1 LQAAVYEYLKNNGDA
16 ELILCRDDKEA
27 FLLFNAAVFAGRKT
41 FVLPDFR
48 AAFGEDLKSYRNEL
62 LELINVLREYYSEKS
77 LKKVLIS
84 PIRTVIHSLPTSNLF
99 KSISIKFADTVDIQ
113 MLKDE
118 LLRWGY
124 SFVDIVEERG
134 EVSFRGDIVDI
145 YPINFKNAIRIS
157 FFDNQVES
165 IRYFTC
171 EDQKSHKEEMDSV
184 IITSAIFALDSQTY
198 DDMNKSI
205 KRLESDSIIR
215 DIESLGFWT
224 LNENAQNYLKTK
236 RAIYAFKME
245 EDIDE
250 VAAFYENTNREF
262 LKSIPT
268 ISEPLIF
275 KDLQIAA
282 VKSFLEF
289 HKEQKITILAKSETL
304 VKQNGIEIGDNIS
317 FVQSPLIV
325 NLTSSEDI
333 IISLN
338 KQLPKRRKKHPSIIL
353 DELKVGDY
361 VVHED
366 YGIGIFKGLQNV
378 TVLGAKRDFIII
390 EYQGDD
396 RLLLP
401 VENLNVI
408 DRYIAD
414 SNAIAVIDKLGKGS
428 FLKLKEKTR
437 LKLFEIAREIIDIAA
452 KRELIEGFRIDD
464 ANVPLEEFWQNA
476 GFIYTDDQKKSVDEI
491 LNDLNSGKVM
501 DRLLSGDVGFGKTEV
516 AMNAF
521 FCAAKNNFQSLFIV
535 PTTLLCMQHYKSLV
549 KRFENFGIKVAKLD
563 RFSTPKDKSRILREL
578 KEGSIDVCVG
588 THALL
593 GVSCANLALV
603 VIDEEHKFG
612 VKQKEKL
619 KNLRENIHVLS
630 MSATPIPRSLNMALS
645 SIKQYSQIL
654 TPPSDREDI
663 RSFVKEYDEKIIKE
677 VILRELRRGG
687 QIFYIHNKIATIESK
702 AKELK
707 KILPDVRILVLHSQV
722 SENITEVEMI
732 KFENREYDILL
743 STSIVESGI
752 HLPNVNSIIIESAE
766 NFGIADLHQLRGRVG
781 RGKNQGFC
789 YFLVKSKE
797 SLSEAGRKR
806 LIALESNSFLGS
818 GSALAYHDLEIRGGG
833 NLIGEAQSGHIKHI
847 GYSLYLRMLEDTINE
862 LLNKTPVKNTEVEM
876 KLSVSAF
883 ISGDLV
889 GEDRLRLELY
899 RRLSKCASVNEVY
912 KIEEEIEDRF
922 GKLDTP
928 TSQFLSL
935 IIIKILASNLKIKN
949 ISNYRDNIAITE
961 ENEQKT
967 YLKSASFD
975 DDDIIVTV
983 LSHLRERMKI
993 MQKSI

>member
-1 LQAAVYEYLKNNGDA
+1 MQAAVYEYLKNGGDA

-27 FLLFNAAVFAGRKT
+27 FLLFNAAVLAKRKA
-41 FVLPDFR
+41 FVLPDLR
-48 AAFGEDLKSYRNEL
+48 AAFGEDLRSYRSEL
-62 LELINVLREYYSEKS
+62 LELINILREYYGEKS
-77 LKKVLIS
+77 SKKVLIS
-84 PIRTVIHSLPTSNLF
+84 PIRTVIHPLPSPDLF
-99 KSISIKFADTVDIQ
+99 KSITIKFAEVMDIQ
-113 MLKDE
+113 ALKDE
-118 LLRWGY
+118 FLHWGY
-124 SFVDIVEERG
+124 SFVDIVEDKG
-134 EVSFRGDIVDI
+134 EVSFRGDIMDI
-145 YPINFKNAIRIS
+145 YPVNFENAVRIS

-171 EDQKSHKEEMDSV
+171 ENQKSQKKELDSV
-184 IITSAIFALDSQTY
+184 VITSAIFALNGKTY
-198 DDMNKSI
+198 ENMNKNI
-205 KRLESDSIIR
+205 KGLKSDGIVQ
-215 DIESLGFWT
+215 DIESLGFWA
-224 LNENAQNYLKTK
+224 LDENAQDYLKTK
-236 RAIYAFKME
+236 KAAYAFKME
-245 EDIDE
+245 EEIE
-250 VAAFYENTNREF
+250 EAAAFYENANEKL
-262 LKSIPT
+262 LKSIP
-268 ISEPLIF
+268 IIPEPLIF

-289 HKEQKITILAKSETL
+289 HKEQKITILAKSESL
-304 VKQNGIEIGDNIS
+304 IKQNGIEVGGNIS

-325 NLTSSEDI
+325 NLTSSEDV

-361 VVHED
+361 VVHEN
-366 YGIGIFKGLQNV
+366 YGIGIFRGLQN
-378 TVLGAKRDFIII
+378 TTILGAKRDFIIV

-396 RLLLP
+396 KLLLP

-414 SNAIAVIDKLGKGS
+414 SGAIAVVDKLGKQS

-452 KRELIEGFRIDD
+452 KRELIEGFKIDS
-464 ANVPLEEFWQNA
+464 ANAPLEEFWQSA
-476 GFIYTDDQKKSVDEI
+476 GFIYTDDQKKSVEDI
-491 LNDLNSGKVM
+491 LEDLNSGKVM

-516 AMNAF
+516 AMNALL
-521 FCAAKNNFQSLFIV
+521 CAAKDNFQSLFIV
-535 PTTLLCMQHYKSLV
+535 PTTLLCAQHYKSLV
-549 KRFENFGIKVAKLD
+549 KRFENFGIRVAKID
-563 RFSTPKDKSRILREL
+563 RFTPL
-578 KEGSIDVCVG
+578 KEKNKILKNLKDGSLDICVG

-619 KNLRENIHVLS
+619 KNLRENIHMLS

-654 TPPSDREDI
+654 TPPNDREDI

-677 VILRELRRGG
+677 VISRELRRGG
-687 QIFYIHNKIATIESK
+687 QIFYIHNRIATIESK

-707 KILPDVRILVLHSQV
+707 KILPNIKILVLHSHV
-722 SENITEVEMI
+722 SENVAEEEMI
-732 KFENREYDILL
+732 KFENKEYDVLL

-752 HLPNVNSIIIESAE
+752 HLPNTNSIIIESAE

-789 YFLVKSKE
+789 YFFVKNKE
-797 SLSEAGRKR
+797 TLSEAGRKR

-818 GSALAYHDLEIRGGG
+818 GSVLAYHDLEIRGGG

-847 GYSLYLRMLEDTINE
+847 GYSLYLRMLEETINE
-862 LLNKTPVKNTEVEM
+862 LLNKTSVKNAEVEM
-876 KLSVSAF
+876 KLGVSAY
-883 ISGDLV
+883 ISGDLIS
-889 GEDRLRLELY
+889 EDRLRLELY
-899 RRLSKCASVNEVY
+899 RRLSKCMNVSEVY
-912 KIEEEIEDRF
+912 EIEGEIEDRF

-935 IIIKILASNLKIKN
+935 IVIKILASSLKIKN
-949 ISNYRDNIAITE
+949 ISNYKDNITIIE
-961 ENEQKT
+961 ENEQKS

-975 DDDIIVTV
+975 DDDIIAAI
-983 LSHLRERMKI
+983 LSHLRERAKNI
-993 MQKSI
+993 SR